1 MTKTTRLM
9 LAVLAV
15 CGTSA
20 AMAQSSVTLY
30 GRVNTTVEH
39 QKTGSE
45 SKTAMESNSSY
56 VGFRGVEDLGGG
68 LKAGFQLEAGFRS
81 DDGSGPVNFQ
91 RHSEVNLSGNFGTL
105 RLGKFNVGSY
115 LATADY
121 ISMHNHDTGSSADA
135 LYAYVFPE
143 GNQIAYRTPSFGGL
157 TAEFHY
163 GFGEK
168 AERTAYLPGDGS
180 AVLPF
185 TGEHKGAFDA
195 SLNYENGPLGLGLG
209 YTRAKIDG
217 TAQDGKEQQFAI
229 RASYAINA
237 LTLGAYYQYYKA
249 DVSGSGLDLDT
260 KRHAYRL
267 SAMYTV
273 GASEFHANVGRAQSY
288 KGDLDG
294 LKTSATQWTL
304 GYNYNLSK
312 RTKVYG
318 YFTKINNS
326 DDAAYGVSTRGDNF
340 RSVAIGVRHLF

>member
-20 AMAQSSVTLY
+20 ALAQSSVTLY

-39 QKTGSE
+39 QKIGGDTRA
-45 SKTAMESNSSY
+45 AMESNSSY
-56 VGFRGVEDLGGG
+56 LGFRGVEDLGNG
-68 LKAGFQLEAGFRS
+68 LKAGFQLEGNFGS
-81 DDGSGPVNFQ
+81 DDGSGFDFK
-91 RHSEVNLSGNFGTL
+91 RHSEINLSGSFGAI
-105 RLGKFNVGSY
+105 RMGKFNVGSY

-121 ISMHNHDTGSSADA
+121 ISMHNHDTGTSADA

-143 GNQIAYRTPSFGGL
+143 GNQLAYRSPDFGGL
-157 TAEFHY
+157 TAEFNY

-168 AERTAYLPGDGS
+168 ADRSTSMPGTTALS
-180 AVLPF
+180 A

-195 SLNYENGPLGLGLG
+195 ALNYNNGPLGLGLG
-209 YTRAKIDG
+209 YTQAKTESALDV
-217 TAQDGKEQQFAI
+217 KEQQLGL
-229 RASYAINA
+229 RASYAIQN
-237 LTLGAYYQYYKA
+237 LTLGAYYQYYKVDA
-249 DVSGSGLDLDT
+249 NSFDT

-267 SAMYTV
+267 AAMYTV

-294 LKTSATQWTL
+294 SKTSATQWTL

-318 YFTKINNS
+318 YFTKINNGN
-326 DDAAYGVSTRGDNF
+326 DASYGVSNAGDDF
-340 RSVAIGVRHLF
+340 RSVAVGVRHLF

>member
-20 AMAQSSVTLY
+20 ALAQSSVNVY
-30 GRVNTTVEH
+30 GRINTTVEH
-39 QKTGSE
+39 QKIGNQSL
-45 SKTAMESNSSY
+45 SAMESNSSY
-56 VGFRGVEDLGGG
+56 IGFRGVEDLGGG
-68 LKAGFQLEAGFRS
+68 LKAGFQLEGNFGSDNGAGF
-81 DDGSGPVNFQ
+81 NFQ
-91 RHSEVNLSGNFGTL
+91 RHSEINLSGSLGTV

-115 LATADY
+115 LATADF
-121 ISMHNHDTGSSADA
+121 ISMHNHDTGTSSDA

-143 GNQIAYRTPSFGGL
+143 GNQISYRSPVFGGV
-157 TAEFHY
+157 TAEFNY

-168 AERTAYLPGDGS
+168 AARKTGLPGIDLTP
-180 AVLPF
+180 VLG
-185 TGEHKGAFDA
+185 TAGVDGEHKGAFDA
-195 SLNYENGPLGLGLG
+195 SLNYANGPLGLGLG
-209 YTRAKIDG
+209 YTQAKTEAAAFDV
-217 TAQDGKEQQFAI
+217 KEQQLGL
-229 RASYAINA
+229 RASYALGD

-249 DVSGSGLDLDT
+249 DAGVFDT

-267 SAMYTV
+267 AAMYTL

-294 LKTSATQWTL
+294 AKTSATQWTL

-318 YFTKINNS
+318 YYTKVNNKAG
-326 DDAAYGVSTRGDNF
+326 AAYMTGVAGDDFSSFAVGIRHNF
-340 RSVAIGVRHLF
+340 